1 MEAPEKIVDLDNF
14 VITAS
19 EASSFKLW
27 PEGPLAPSPEP
38 NSIQMFYNIQLCSLT
53 TQRCTKVQLFAWI
66 SVSKSV
72 LNLLWGPVSPSD
84 VERVEQ
90 SETGKSS

>member
-27 PEGPLAPSPEP
+27 PDGPLAPSPEP
-38 NSIQMFYNIQLCSLT
+38 NSIQMLYIYTAMFPDY
-53 TQRCTKVQLFAWI
+53 TKMHKGAVICLDFC
-66 SVSKSV
+66 VKKCF
-72 LNLLWGPVSPSD
+72 
-84 VERVEQ
+84 
-90 SETGKSS
+90 KSSLGTC